1 MSLAHLQLSCAIPFN
16 ITLLL
21 QYYSIYPVNIYLFR
35 PQTAGPVPNAYRKL
49 NMALYKM
56 SPDLAGMI
64 KDALSPSLEGHKEG
78 RNTPSRKKSV
88 LDIPGTK
95 ELDTIHERL
104 QGK

>member
-1 MSLAHLQLSCAIPFN
+1 
-16 ITLLL
+16 
-21 QYYSIYPVNIYLFR
+21 LFR

-64 KDALSPSLEGHKEG
+64 KDALSPSLEGDKAEGHKEG

-88 LDIPGTK
+88 LDIPGTN